1 MGFLEDTMNET
12 ASITRRTAIGL
23 AGGAALA
30 LGMASRLSAQE
41 ATPVP
46 RTVPT
51 PDPSLAFKVVLHVAS
66 QDGWPPAVSNLN
78 HLTTV
83 YTNAKVQ
90 LVVDGTGIYALT
102 AENDITA
109 KLKTFAA
116 AGADLQV
123 CGAALEEH
131 NISPDA
137 IPEYITIVAGGVVAL
152 VEAQVEGFAY
162 VKP

>member
-1 MGFLEDTMNET
+1 MSET
-12 ASITRRTAIGL
+12 SSISRRTALGV

-30 LGMASRLSAQE
+30 LGMVTKTSAQE
-41 ATPVP
+41 ATPAP
-46 RTVPT
+46 RIVPT

-102 AENDITA
+102 AENDITD

-123 CGAALEEH
+123 CGAALNEH
-131 NISPDA
+131 GISPDV
-137 IPEYITIVAGGVVAL
+137 IPEYITIVAGGVIAL
-152 VEAQVEGFAY
+152 VEAQVDGFAY

>member
-1 MGFLEDTMNET
+1 MMEEPMSEST
-12 ASITRRTAIGL
+12 SINRRAALGI
-23 AGGAALA
+23 AGGAAVA
-30 LGMASRLSAQE
+30 LGVASRAGAQE
-41 ATPVP
+41 ATPAP
-46 RTVPT
+46 RVIPT

-66 QDGWPPAVSNLN
+66 QDGWTPAVSNLN

-83 YTNAKVQ
+83 YANAKVQ
-90 LVVDGTGIYALT
+90 VVVDGTGIYALT

-131 NISPDA
+131 NISPDV
-137 IPEYITIVAGGVVAL
+137 IPEFITIVAGGVVAL
-152 VEAQVEGFAY
+152 VEAQVDGFAY